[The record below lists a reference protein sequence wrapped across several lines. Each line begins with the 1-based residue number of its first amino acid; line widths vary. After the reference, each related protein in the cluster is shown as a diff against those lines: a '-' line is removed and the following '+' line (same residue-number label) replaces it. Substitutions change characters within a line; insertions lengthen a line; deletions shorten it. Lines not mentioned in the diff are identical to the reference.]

1 MVLLGLYLE
10 FCFAS
15 KKNMKYG
22 NSNQFTDKHIHTQTH
37 TNVTMVKRKTF
48 LTNNSRNF
56 FGYQIES
63 KNQPEKEMFYSIH
76 FSKKFS
82 IVKKNSFNDIKM
94 MVIRNCIH
102 FVLSFF
108 MLIRFANITIG

>member
-15 KKNMKYG
+15 KKKNMKYG
-22 NSNQFTDKHIHTQTH
+22 NSTQFTDKHTH

-63 KNQPEKEMFYSIH
+63 KNQPEKRDVLFYTFLKKI
-76 FSKKFS
+76 FNCKKKF
-82 IVKKNSFNDIKM
+82 FQ
-94 MVIRNCIH
+94 
-102 FVLSFF
+102 
-108 MLIRFANITIG
+108 